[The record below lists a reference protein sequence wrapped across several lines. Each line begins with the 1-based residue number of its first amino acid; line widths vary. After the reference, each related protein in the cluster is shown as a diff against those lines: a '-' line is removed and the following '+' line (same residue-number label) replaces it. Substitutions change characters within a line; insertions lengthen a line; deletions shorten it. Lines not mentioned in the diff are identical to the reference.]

1 MARAK
6 ARARQTRG
14 GTVSTGEHNTTS
26 ERWEAETPEKAQDA
40 DRKLQ
45 VSLSTDDRAQAS
57 GRNLGRSLGS
67 EKWIIKNKEGTD
79 Q

>member
-57 GRNLGRSLGS
+57 GRNLGRIFRL
-67 EKWIIKNKEGTD
+67 
-79 Q
+79 